1 MMEKRNGPWT
11 IQSTQNK
18 YKDEFLELCVD
29 QVIKPNGEPGQ
40 YATVKL
46 KSGVAILP
54 IDEHGHVYLTK
65 QFRYAIGKDSLE
77 VISGGI
83 EEEGEP
89 LEAARRE
96 AREELGIQAKQW
108 IEAGYFHLETSM
120 IKGPVYLYMAKDLQF
135 TDTSQDDTED
145 VKKVK
150 MSLDEAV
157 QLVMDSKITHG
168 PSCVLLLKAQKMLK

>member
-1 MMEKRNGPWT
+1 MEKKYGPWT
-11 IQSTQNK
+11 IRSTETQ

-29 QVIKPNGEPGQ
+29 QVIKPNGEPGH

-54 IDEHGHVYLTK
+54 IDEKGNVYLTR

-77 VISGGI
+77 VISGGM
-83 EEEGEP
+83 EGEGEP
-89 LEAARRE
+89 LEAAKRE
-96 AREELGIQAKQW
+96 TGEELGIKAKQW

-120 IKGPVYLYMAKDLQF
+120 VKGPVYLFIARDLQF
-135 TDTSQDDTED
+135 TETSQDDTED
-145 VKKVK
+145 VKKVQ
-150 MSLDEAV
+150 MPLEEAI
-157 QLVMDSKITHG
+157 QLVMDSQITHG